1 MRALVHEKMRRDI
14 PLGDVGRLLCW
25 IPSLLSSSKTMDTWL
40 LLEEGQSEILLLRFL
55 IEDAVVLSN
64 VCARLSVSAVPLVCV
79 GSVPSVLSFASQ
91 EVLPS
96 SLVWCHTLRCLP
108 SSSPG
113 ASAQWFCPGVL
124 RCYLPTIRLVFLE
137 RVFDLRILRRRAV
150 IFLWV
155 SVPLFT
161 SDAPSVRHS
170 PPPTHP
176 HLESALLKPA
186 PHNLFFRAAHGLSH
200 GMAYLHNR
208 QIIHRD
214 IKPSNVLIQGD
225 YANGRF
231 VVKLTDFGVA
241 RKTKDECRY
250 NYTAETGTYR
260 WMVNIL

>member
-1 MRALVHEKMRRDI
+1 M
-14 PLGDVGRLLCW
+14 LGC
-25 IPSLLSSSKTMDTWL
+25 INN
-40 LLEEGQSEILLLRFL
+40 E
-55 IEDAVVLSN
+55 A
-64 VCARLSVSAVPLVCV
+64 
-79 GSVPSVLSFASQ
+79 
-91 EVLPS
+91 
-96 SLVWCHTLRCLP
+96 TLKRCL
-108 SSSPG
+108 
-113 ASAQWFCPGVL
+113 A
-124 RCYLPTIRLVFLE
+124 LE
-137 RVFDLRILRRRAV
+137 YCDGG
-150 IFLWV
+150 
-155 SVPLFT
+155 
-161 SDAPSVRHS
+161 D
-170 PPPTHP
+170 
-176 HLESALLKPA
+176 LESALLKPA